1 MQSHVLLAV
10 LCLIGGIASLLLT
23 YSAAYHSARDSR
35 FISGMPLMGGL
46 ALIGALTAIRLDFS
60 IYYLAILVIDPIG
73 PYAVYH
79 VVKSRSKK

>member
-1 MQSHVLLAV
+1 
-10 LCLIGGIASLLLT
+10 
-23 YSAAYHSARDSR
+23 
-35 FISGMPLMGGL
+35 MGGL

>member
-10 LCLIGGIASLLLT
+10 LCLIGGIASLLMT
-23 YSAAYHSARDSR
+23 YSAAYHSARGSK
-35 FISGMPLMGGL
+35 FVSGMPLMGGL
-46 ALIGALTAIRLDFS
+46 ALIVALTAIRLEFS

-79 VVKSRSKK
+79 VAKVRPKN